1 MKKFLKLEHSL
12 CSKKVPDELDIPVLA
27 AAAMRAK
34 SFRRRRTMLKVVL
47 PGTIST
53 IAAAAALLIMM
64 PSMTITPVPGK
75 AVSGTSV
82 NTAKLKIQTNPET
95 IVEQNVSQYDMLAL
109 VIVRKQV
116 YGPCTCIVHHPGIV
130 IDLSSCH
137 IPV

>member
-47 PGTIST
+47 PGTVST

-95 IVEQNVSQYDMLAL
+95 IVEQNVTQYDMLAL
-109 VIVRKQV
+109 ADTSALEQEC
-116 YGPCTCIVHHPGIV
+116 YN
-130 IDLSSCH
+130 LSTMAEFSFDSESF
-137 IPV
+137 II

>member
-47 PGTIST
+47 PGTVST

-109 VIVRKQV
+109 ADTSALEQEC
-116 YGPCTCIVHHPGIV
+116 YN
-130 IDLSSCH
+130 LSTMAEFSFDSENF
-137 IPV
+137 II

>member
-47 PGTIST
+47 PGTVST

-109 VIVRKQV
+109 ADTSALEQEC
-116 YGPCTCIVHHPGIV
+116 YN
-130 IDLSSCH
+130 LSTMAEFSFDSESF
-137 IPV
+137 II

>member
-47 PGTIST
+47 PGTVST

-82 NTAKLKIQTNPET
+82 NTAKLKIQTDPET

-109 VIVRKQV
+109 ADTSALEQEC
-116 YGPCTCIVHHPGIV
+116 YN
-130 IDLSSCH
+130 LSTMAEFSFDSESF
-137 IPV
+137 II

>member
-47 PGTIST
+47 PGTVST

-109 VIVRKQV
+109 ADTSALEQEC
-116 YGPCTCIVHHPGIV
+116 YN
-130 IDLSSCH
+130 LSTMAEFSFDGDSFT
-137 IPV
+137 I

>member
-109 VIVRKQV
+109 ADTSALEQEC
-116 YGPCTCIVHHPGIV
+116 YN
-130 IDLSSCH
+130 LSTMAEFSFDSESF
-137 IPV
+137 II